1 MPGHTSSHGNK
12 PGPSRDPDRGDR
24 RGIGGMTPGPGPGGQ
39 MIGGAAPPG
48 PGEAAAQ
55 GGTTQGFAN
64 QPGGGGGDG
73 PGQSLQDLFAAQAPP
88 VMSTAPVAAAPEYAE
103 IENPSETESI
113 IDQISNFYNS
123 YINNPYVQS
132 TSTGLLDPGL
142 SLLTGNLPAA
152 FLGFASINPQFDED
166 DNLTTTGLFGS
177 EYGGLKNAF
186 NPNLLSLG
194 SSYEDVSKNDFNAML
209 NAAFSPDPDSTKGY
223 SVDFDAAEAEA
234 DRLGFGDAF
243 RFESNPVFGE
253 DNPFNP
259 DSSVV
264 KDLEKDL
271 GLGDGSIN
279 SFKDFADAKRDL
291 ERQMGGGGGGPQG
304 ITLAGIQ
311 APFDDPGTDPGTD
324 PGAGADDPLSTYN
337 SFTEAEKNTV
347 DQIMD
352 LGYDMSY
359 GVNYIVGGGPVF
371 SYGGG
376 AYSGNF

>member
-1 MPGHTSSHGNK
+1 MADAQYGGGLGSGYGGTSRPRPGGNR
-12 PGPSRDPDRGDR
+12 PTGT
-24 RGIGGMTPGPGPGGQ
+24 GGQSPGPGPGGQ
-39 MIGGAAPPG
+39 FIGGATPDPSG
-48 PGEAAAQ
+48 VAQ
-55 GGTTQGFAN
+55 GGTTAGFAG
-64 QPGGGGGDG
+64 QPGGGGDG
-73 PGQSLQDLFAAQAPP
+73 PGQTLQDLFAAQVPP
-88 VMSTAPVAAAPEYAE
+88 AISTAPVAAAPEYAE

-113 IDQISNFYNS
+113 IDQISNFYNN
-123 YINNPYVQS
+123 YINNPYVQA
-132 TSTGLLDPGL
+132 TSTGLLNPSL
-142 SLLTGNLPAA
+142 SLLTANLPAA
-152 FLGFASINPQFDED
+152 FLGFTGINPQFDED
-166 DNLTTTGLFGS
+166 NNLTTTGLFGS
-177 EYGGLKNAF
+177 KYGGLTNAL
-186 NPNLLSLG
+186 NPA
-194 SSYEDVSKNDFNAML
+194 SYEGVSTEDFDAML

-253 DNPFNP
+253 DKPFNK

-264 KDLEKDL
+264 KDLEKNL
-271 GLGDGSIN
+271 GLGDGSID
-279 SFKDFADAKRDL
+279 SFKDFADAKRDFD
-291 ERQMGGGGGGPQG
+291 RQMGGGDGPQG

-311 APFDDPGTDPGTD
+311 APFDDTSGGTGTD

-359 GVNYIVGGGPVF
+359 GVNYILGGGPVF